1 MSEVFMVGLVGLC
14 FLKVTNR
21 QEIMKVENYL
31 PQKKLKEGHRVR
43 SNVEGA
49 AKSSRLPHHIPLYVL
64 QRLPAWKVIFI

>member
-1 MSEVFMVGLVGLC
+1 
-14 FLKVTNR
+14 
-21 QEIMKVENYL
+21 MKVENYL
-31 PQKKLKEGHRVR
+31 PHKKQKEDHTAR